1 MKIIFSSIFLFLSII
16 VNAQQAKPLNPYP
29 GNKTIKAGQ
38 ATIYGNFIQRL
49 GFSSGGLVQEVMIKN
64 VATSEYFRFVVKP
77 MMKSAKEN
85 TFCFNLLAGDY
96 EIIYYNYNQSTWY
109 GAKMFGEPIFKN
121 VIANEDLLLKLQSG
135 DLKESDLIR
144 FKFTIKE
151 NSLNYLGTW
160 HFDDPMVSFS
170 NDKEILDQKMVKKYK
185 KLDFSSANMSI
196 PN

>member
-1 MKIIFSSIFLFLSII
+1 MKIILSSIFLFLSVI
-16 VNAQQAKPLNPYP
+16 VNAQQAKSLSAYS
-29 GNKTIKAGQ
+29 GNKIIKEGQ

-49 GFSSGGLVQEVMIKN
+49 GFSSGGLVQEIMIKN

-85 TFCFNLLAGDY
+85 TFCFTILAGDY

-109 GAKMFGEPIFKN
+109 GANMFGEPIFKN
-121 VIANEDLLLKLQSG
+121 VISNEDLHLKLQSG
-135 DLKESDLIR
+135 ALKETDLER

-160 HFDDPMVSFS
+160 HFDDPMVTFS
-170 NDKEILDQKMVKKYK
+170 NDKEVLDQKMAKKYK
-185 KLDFSSANMSI
+185 KLDFNSANTSI